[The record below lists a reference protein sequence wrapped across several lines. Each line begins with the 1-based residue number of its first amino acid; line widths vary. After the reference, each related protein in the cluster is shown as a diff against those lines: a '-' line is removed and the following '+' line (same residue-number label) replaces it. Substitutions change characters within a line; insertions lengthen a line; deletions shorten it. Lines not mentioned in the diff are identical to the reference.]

1 MNKYTIIEQIGR
13 GSFGSIFRGKNN
25 LTGELVA
32 IKAESIKG
40 GQKLLVNESRV
51 YQYLKNCKGVPTI
64 KWFGKDDVNY
74 YMVINLLGKS
84 LCEMKIASLI
94 SSSDVS
100 KLIVQAIS
108 ILENIHDKGLVHRD
122 IKPDNFLYSNNQL
135 YLIDFG
141 FCKPYLK
148 DGVHNEL
155 TRTSGLVGSLNYA
168 SINSHRRIS
177 LSRRD
182 DMESLGYVIVFLTTC
197 LEWRD
202 LTSENE
208 IEEKKL
214 LFLKTSYSDN
224 LKPYFS
230 NLSGIAYDERPCY
243 EGLRNSISLF
253 FL

>member
-1 MNKYTIIEQIGR
+1 MNKYTIVEQIGR
-13 GSFGSIFRGKNN
+13 GSFGSIYRGKNN
-25 LTGELVA
+25 RTGELVA
-32 IKAESIKG
+32 IKAESIKN
-40 GQKLLVNESRV
+40 GQNLLVNESRV

-84 LCEMKIASLI
+84 LYEMKIASLI
-94 SSSDVS
+94 SSSDIS
-100 KLIVQAIS
+100 KLVIQAICIIES
-108 ILENIHDKGLVHRD
+108 IHDKGLVHRD

-182 DMESLGYVIVFLTTC
+182 DMESLGYVIAFLTIG
-197 LEWRD
+197 LEWQD
-202 LTSENE
+202 LTIESE
-208 IEEKKL
+208 IEEKKR
-214 LFLKTSYSDN
+214 LFMKCSVSDQW
-224 LKPYFS
+224 KRYFLV
-230 NLSGIAYDERPCY
+230 LSGIAYDVRPCY
-243 EGLRNSISLF
+243 EGLRNSML
-253 FL
+253 